1 MLLQIQ
7 LGLKRICDVLICG
20 LLLIVASPMLFILA
34 LLIKLSSPG
43 PVFFVQERMGRWEQS
58 FRIYKFRTMTGQPN
72 PHDTRWTKAEE
83 ARITPI
89 GSFMRDYGLDE
100 LPQLVNI
107 LKGDMSIIGPRPP
120 LPSQVTEFSPQL
132 RKMFRMRPGVLSL
145 AAIAGRR
152 SLPMEERYKLHVTY
166 VENWSLALD
175 LKILWQSL
183 FVVLGKESARDIAV
197 E

>member
-1 MLLQIQ
+1 MLMQIQ

-20 LLLIVASPMLFILA
+20 LLLIVASPMLIILG

-43 PVFFVQERMGRWEQS
+43 PVFFVQERMGRWERS

-83 ARITPI
+83 ARITPV

>member
-20 LLLIVASPMLFILA
+20 LLLIVASPMLIILA

-43 PVFFVQERMGRWEQS
+43 PVFFVQERMGRWERS

-83 ARITPI
+83 ARITPV

>member
-20 LLLIVASPMLFILA
+20 LLLIVASPMLIILG

-43 PVFFVQERMGRWEQS
+43 PVFFVQERMGRWERS

-83 ARITPI
+83 ARITPV